1 MRHLSALAATVI
13 AVIVLVVTPS
23 ASAQEVTTE
32 ACSISPSSATIGPGE
47 VAEFTYTFIPA
58 GSEAISIVT
67 FDGEE
72 VSDGFSFAEEEVSTG
87 FLAYDDLVAEFSEAL
102 GRPVTEGVI
111 GFSFLTVVGEGD
123 DEREEE
129 LCAYS
134 VVLVGAPDPEP
145 DTTTTTTPEPVPE
158 PVGPR
163 YTG

>member
-1 MRHLSALAATVI
+1 MRQLSALVATVI
-13 AVIVLVVTPS
+13 TVIVFALTPS
-23 ASAQEVTTE
+23 VSAQEVTTE
-32 ACSISPSSATIGPGE
+32 ACSISPSSVTIGPGE
-47 VAEFTYTFIPA
+47 VAEFTYTFTPA
-58 GSEAISIVT
+58 GSRAIVIVT
-67 FDGEE
+67 FDGE
-72 VSDGFSFAEEEVSTG
+72 VVTDGFAFADEEVGTG
-87 FLAYDDLVAEFSEAL
+87 FLGYDDLVTEFSETL

-145 DTTTTTTPEPVPE
+145 DTTTTIAPEPEPE